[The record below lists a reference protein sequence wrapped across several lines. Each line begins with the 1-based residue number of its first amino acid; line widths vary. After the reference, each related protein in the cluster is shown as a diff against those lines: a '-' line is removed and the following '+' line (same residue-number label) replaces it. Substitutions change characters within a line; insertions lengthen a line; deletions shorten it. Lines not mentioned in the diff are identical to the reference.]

1 MKTNSMSSS
10 IGRVHPNRY
19 NYSLA
24 PSKVFMQHN
33 TGNFPKTDSE
43 MDKQQKQKI
52 REEREAQ
59 LMS

>member
-1 MKTNSMSSS
+1 MSTG
-10 IGRVHPNRY
+10 IGRVHHNRY

-24 PSKVFMQHN
+24 PSKVFMKQN
-33 TGNFPKTDSE
+33 NGNFPKIDSE